1 MNLSSPFIR
10 RPVMTTLVMLS
21 LCIFGIFGYRNL
33 PVSDL
38 PNVDFPT
45 IQVSASLPGASPE
58 TMASSVATP
67 LEREF
72 STIAGVDSM
81 SSVSTLGVTQI
92 TLQFNLARNIDAA
105 AQDVQ
110 AAIARSSN
118 RLPREMP
125 GPPSYR
131 KVNPADQPILFL
143 AVTSPTLPL
152 YALNEYADT
161 FISQRIS
168 QLNGVAQVVVYGSQ
182 KYAVRIQVDPLRLA
196 AMGIG
201 IDEVADAIQDRN
213 VKLPVGVISG
223 PERAFTLESSGQ
235 LLSADRFQDSII
247 AYRNDRPVRLD
258 AIGRAIDSVE
268 NDRTAATF
276 RKVGR
281 EPVRAIVLAV
291 QRQPG
296 ANTVR
301 VVESVRALMP
311 SFREQLP
318 PSITVETLNDRSV
331 SIRESVE
338 DVKFTLVLTLCLVTL
353 VIFLFLRNLRATLIP
368 SLAMPL
374 SLFGAFAV
382 MDTLGFSLDNLS
394 LMALTLSLG
403 FVVDD
408 AIVVLENIVRH
419 VEGGKSPFRA
429 ALDGSAEIVFTI
441 VSMTIS
447 LVAVFIPIIFMGG
460 LVGRLLFE
468 FSITFA
474 AAILVSGVVSLTL
487 TPMMCA
493 RMLRRAGHARRSRL
507 SGLVEGLFD
516 RTIRAYGAALSLVL
530 RFKPVTLVAS
540 LAILAATVHMF
551 REIPK
556 GFLPN
561 DDQGR
566 IFIQTE
572 AAEGTS
578 FALMQRIQQA
588 MADVVAEDPAVDSF
602 MSSIGSRGGQASNV
616 NTGVMF
622 IRLKDRSE
630 RPHIDA
636 VIQRLRRELAAV
648 GDARAFLQNPPT
660 IRIGGQLTRSLYQ
673 FTLQGPDTAE
683 MYAAAPALVA
693 RIREI
698 PGVQDVTTDLHLS
711 NPQVLIDIDR
721 DKAAVVGVTPAQ
733 IELALASAFGTRQVS
748 TIYAPTNDYQVILE
762 LLPEF
767 QTDPSWLDSLYVRS
781 SSGSLVQ
788 LTSVATISRSVGPLS
803 VNHSG
808 QLPSVTIS
816 FNLAPGYSIGP
827 AVDAVRRHAV
837 EALPPSIATSFQ
849 GTAQAFESSLV
860 GLGWLLVMALVVV
873 YVVLGM
879 LYESFIHPVTIL
891 TALPFAGFGA
901 LATLL
906 IFNVELSLYA
916 FVGVILLIGLVKK
929 NGIMMVDFAISRRRA
944 RNLSADEAIHEA
956 CMIRFRPI
964 MMTTVSALMGTLPIA
979 LGFGAGAESR
989 RPLGLAVVGG
999 LLFSQFV
1006 TLFATPVFYVYFD
1019 RIQQRL
1025 LRRRD
1030 PAQHEADAAPAPR
1043 AEPAPAPLNV

>member
-45 IQVSASLPGASPE
+45 IQVSATLPGASPE

-92 TLQFNLARNIDAA
+92 TLQFSLARNIDAA

-201 IDEVADAIQDRN
+201 IDEVAGAIQERN

-258 AIGRAIDSVE
+258 ALGRAIDSVE

-318 PSITVETLNDRSV
+318 PSITVETLNDRSI

-419 VEGGKSPFRA
+419 IEEGKSPFRA

-474 AAILVSGVVSLTL
+474 SAILVSGVVSLTL

-493 RMLRRAGHARRSRL
+493 RMLQRAEHARRSRL
-507 SGLVEGLFD
+507 SGLVEGLFA

-530 RFKPVTLVAS
+530 RFKPVTLIAS
-540 LAILAATVHMF
+540 LVVLAATIHMF

-578 FALMQRIQQA
+578 FTLMRRIQQA

-630 RPHIDA
+630 RPHIDV

-648 GDARAFLQNPPT
+648 SDARAFLQNPPT

-673 FTLQGPDTAE
+673 FTLQGPDTAD

-698 PGVQDVTTDLHLS
+698 PGVQDVTTDLQLS

-767 QTDPSWLDSLYVRS
+767 QTDPSWLDSLYIRS
-781 SSGSLVQ
+781 TSGNLVQ
-788 LTSVATISRSVGPLS
+788 LSSVATISRSVGPLS

-837 EALPPSIATSFQ
+837 ETLPPTIATSFQ

-879 LYESFIHPVTIL
+879 LYESFIHPITIL

-906 IFNVELSLYA
+906 IFKVELSLYA

-944 RNLSADEAIHEA
+944 KNLSADEAIHEA

-1025 LRRRD
+1025 LRRRN
-1030 PAQHEADAAPAPR
+1030 PAHDEADAAPAR
-1043 AEPAPAPLNV
+1043 RTEPAPDLLNV